1 MKITR
6 QNTKTLKIC
15 LSTLEYYKGKV
26 AGIKV
31 YFDTA
36 ISDVLDISPLKE
48 ITEFAHENNLIVMVH
63 SSNSP
68 VPMAEMVS
76 VLKKG
81 DILTHAYHGGVH
93 NASEDCYE
101 CLKIAK
107 EKGVITDTGFAGNI
121 HANFGVLRGA
131 AETGCVPDCIS
142 TDITKFNA
150 YKRGGRYGM
159 TMCMSMAGE
168 LGMKEEDMDIIAEAI
183 ALVIESEDNI
193 EKVLEEFKEKKPS
206 IIFEGYDVNPIVIN
220 LNLGDKYNFPEY
232 TSTSYD
238 GEDLTNKVIKNI
250 IYNSQNS
257 DSINTNTAGIYYINY
272 SVVDSNGYSNY
283 ATINVVIAD
292 NQKPILVIPDNVTIS
307 SNILDYDLLEGTS
320 CTDNSGACDISFS
333 GNISFGVPGK
343 YIINYTASDPS
354 GNTTILKRV
363 ITIE

>member
-1 MKITR
+1 M
-6 QNTKTLKIC
+6 
-15 LSTLEYYKGKV
+15 STLEYYKGKV

-168 LGMKEEDMDIIAEAI
+168 LGMKEEDIFRSVTSSPAKALQKENEWGFLKEGRCADVAVFDYKDEAFRLTDAEGNT
-183 ALVIESEDNI
+183 VS
-193 EKVLEEFKEKKPS
+193 
-206 IIFEGYDVNPIVIN
+206 GYGGYRCILTIV
-220 LNLGDKYNFPEY
+220 
-232 TSTSYD
+232 D
-238 GEDLTNKVIKNI
+238 GE
-250 IYNSQNS
+250 
-257 DSINTNTAGIYYINY
+257 
-272 SVVDSNGYSNY
+272 VVYR
-283 ATINVVIAD
+283 I
-292 NQKPILVIPDNVTIS
+292 
-307 SNILDYDLLEGTS
+307 
-320 CTDNSGACDISFS
+320 
-333 GNISFGVPGK
+333 
-343 YIINYTASDPS
+343 
-354 GNTTILKRV
+354 
-363 ITIE
+363 

>member
-1 MKITR
+1 MNKKGFTLIELLAVVVLIAVIIAIVFPSISNILNQSKETVSDVQINR
-6 QNTKTLKIC
+6 ILDAAYDYTLKNIE
-15 LSTLEYYKGKV
+15 LLPEKEDTVYLTLNE
-26 AGIKV
+26 
-31 YFDTA
+31 
-36 ISDVLDISPLKE
+36 
-48 ITEFAHENNLIVMVH
+48 
-63 SSNSP
+63 
-68 VPMAEMVS
+68 
-76 VLKKG
+76 LKKERLIDA
-81 DILTHAYHGGVH
+81 DIKD
-93 NASEDCYE
+93 S
-101 CLKIAK
+101 
-107 EKGVITDTGFAGNI
+107 
-121 HANFGVLRGA
+121 
-131 AETGCVPDCIS
+131 
-142 TDITKFNA
+142 ITKKSFA
-150 YKRGGRYGM
+150 
-159 TMCMSMAGE
+159 
-168 LGMKEEDMDIIAEAI
+168 ED
-183 ALVIESEDNI
+183 LVISIKNVGSKYNNI
-193 EKVLEEFKEKKPS
+193 SKNSKINGNYLYTAEIDFMNTEEFKEKKPS